1 MAGMRVSKN
10 MVRRLALGVL
20 EEHDGEEISANAFTE
35 ELGLTESAAQ
45 KLLSELADAGDI
57 DRRYPPNE
65 PGKRGRSKAVYVKM
79 TDERAEELADT
90 IAAREKIAVRLK
102 AFESANVTLRRVT
115 MSLIDFCKFLGI
127 PAPEDVFANEPDADD
142 DVAAVDVE
150 VTESVAG

>member
-20 EEHDGEEISANAFTE
+20 EDSGDTEVSASLFAS

-65 PGKRGRSKAVYVKM
+65 PGKRGRSKAVYVRM
-79 TDERAEELADT
+79 TPEREEELSDT
-90 IAAREKIAVRLK
+90 VAAREKIASRLK
-102 AFESANVTLRRVT
+102 HLASSNVTLRKVT
-115 MSLIDFCKFLGI
+115 LSLIDFCTFLGI
-127 PAPEDVFANEPDADD
+127 PAPKDVFANEPEDDAEDL
-142 DVAAVDVE
+142 DVS
-150 VTESVAG
+150 VTE